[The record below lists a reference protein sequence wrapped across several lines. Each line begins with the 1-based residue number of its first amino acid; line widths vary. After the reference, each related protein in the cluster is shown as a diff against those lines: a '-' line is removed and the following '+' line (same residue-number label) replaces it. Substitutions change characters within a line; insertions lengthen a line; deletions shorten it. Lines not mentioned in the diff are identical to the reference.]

1 MKLQIKRR
9 ARAAR
14 AAMELG
20 RPETDAE
27 RQEREELELH
37 RERAARFKALIEKQ
51 PMRAWFPSD
60 SDGSAWI
67 PSFYTMRRG
76 E

>member
-9 ARAAR
+9 MRAA
-14 AAMELG
+14 AAAVELG
-20 RPETDAE
+20 RPETADERAE
-27 RQEREELELH
+27 REDRDRRRES
-37 RERAARFKALIEKQ
+37 AARFKELIEKQ
-51 PMRAWFPSD
+51 PMRAWFPDD